1 MPQMCDDMTKTE
13 ETHKIQRKQHKPIGK
28 WGRAVWCALSVAAVV
43 LWGRLIFGF
52 SAQTATTSSGLSERV
67 CYVIADEINR
77 IRQEGLS
84 ETQLQ
89 ERAEKIQYPIRKCA
103 HMTEYAIF
111 ALLLFNM
118 LCTFGVKGKRR
129 FAFALLLVFL
139 YAATDEFHQLYVPG
153 RSGQFT
159 DVLIDTAGGLVMLL
173 LLAAVCRIRARR
185 A

>member
-1 MPQMCDDMTKTE
+1 MYDDMTRIE
-13 ETHKIQRKQHKPIGK
+13 ETHKIHRKKQKHIGK
-28 WGRAVWCALSVAAVV
+28 WGRAVWCALSVLAVV

-52 SAQTATTSSGLSERV
+52 SAQKATTSSGLSERV

-77 IRQEGLS
+77 FRQEALS

-89 ERAEKIQYPIRKCA
+89 EFVEKLQHPVRKCA
-103 HMTEYAIF
+103 HMTEYAVF

-118 LCTFGVKGKRR
+118 LCAFGAKGKKR
-129 FAFALLLVFL
+129 FAVALILVFL
-139 YAATDEFHQLYVPG
+139 YASTDEFHQLYVPG

-173 LLAAVCRIRARR
+173 LIAAVCRIRARR